1 MIINYEKLNKE
12 LSKLG
17 IQNFLGSPEKELK
30 SIEPSILNSIDSI
43 ELLKFQNLKI
53 INAYIISVENHPDH
67 KFTKLWLMKVNSE
80 IGEIEMLCNLRT
92 EISIDEMF
100 QKHIMIVIGLPKRI
114 IGNVESNAMFFRFVT
129 RFQFI

>member
-17 IQNFLGSPEKELK
+17 TQNLLGSVEKEIK
-30 SIEPSILNSIDSI
+30 SIESSILNSIDSI

-53 INAYIISVENHPDH
+53 INAYVTSVENHPDP

-80 IGEIEMLCNLRT
+80 IGEIQMLCNLRT

-114 IGNVESNAMFFRFVT
+114 IGNVESNAMFYRFVT
-129 RFQFI
+129 TTF

>member
-17 IQNFLGSPEKELK
+17 TQNLLGSIEKELK
-30 SIEPSILNSIDSI
+30 SIEQSILNSIDSI

-53 INAYIISVENHPDH
+53 INAYVTSVENHPDP

-80 IGEIEMLCNLRT
+80 IGEIQMLCNLRT
-92 EISIDEMF
+92 EISIDEMI

-114 IGNVESNAMFFRFVT
+114 IGNVESNAMFYRFVT
-129 RFQFI
+129 TTL